1 MDSSNPETTGF
12 SQSSALGTIQSK
24 REDYAQARARYKPR
38 TIRVLF
44 VAESPPSSGGFFY
57 FSKTIGKDH
66 LFRETMKALSL
77 WPLGHPLRKGLDKT
91 GLLEEFRSRGFFL
104 IDTCERPVDKLSRR
118 ARRMLIVQEAS
129 GLASR
134 AKDLDPVSIVIV
146 KKTVYRPVRHTL
158 ERVGLGDRILNDE
171 PLPFPSH
178 GNQRRYRLLLKRWI
192 GNMNHVSRSE
202 D

>member
-1 MDSSNPETTGF
+1 M
-12 SQSSALGTIQSK
+12 
-24 REDYAQARARYKPR
+24 
-38 TIRVLF
+38 
-44 VAESPPSSGGFFY
+44 
-57 FSKTIGKDH
+57 
-66 LFRETMKALSL
+66 SL
-77 WPLGHPLRKGLDKT
+77 WPLKRPLRKGLDKT

-104 IDTCERPVDKLSRR
+104 IDACERPVDKLSPR
-118 ARRMLIVQEAS
+118 ARRMFIAQEAS

-146 KKTVYRPVRHTL
+146 KKTVYRPVRHAL
-158 ERVGLGDRILNDE
+158 ERVGLGDRILNVE

>member
-1 MDSSNPETTGF
+1 MDT
-12 SQSSALGTIQSK
+12 ALGTIQSK

-104 IDTCERPVDKLSRR
+104 IDTCDRPVDRLSPKARRISIAREAPSLARR
-118 ARRMLIVQEAS
+118 A
-129 GLASR
+129 
-134 AKDLDPVSIVIV
+134 KKLDPDSIVIV
-146 KKTVYRPVRHTL
+146 KQTVYGPVRHAL
-158 ERVGLGDRILNDE
+158 ETAGLGDRILNTE

-178 GNQRRYRLLLKRWI
+178 GNQRRYRLRLRRLIR
-192 GNMNHVSRSE
+192 NMNQVSRSA